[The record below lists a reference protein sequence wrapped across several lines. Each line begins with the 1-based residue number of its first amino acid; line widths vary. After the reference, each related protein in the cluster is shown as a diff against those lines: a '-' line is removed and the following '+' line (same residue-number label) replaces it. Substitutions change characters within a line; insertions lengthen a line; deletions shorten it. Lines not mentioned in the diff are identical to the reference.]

1 MTTLSTELKLF
12 FFVLGA
18 VVGAGKIASYLSSK
32 VWQVAFKSFSLTTSQ
47 PYSWLSRQ
55 RVTHSDNFPICFSSD
70 ENFCGSVA
78 VAVKADA
85 DLAARS
91 SLAITMLS
99 HVVQCCTK
107 LNNAIVCYTM
117 MYKTKQCY
125 SMLYNAIRC
134 YTMLYHDIPC
144 YTVLCNTLSCCI
156 ILGMSM
162 RQNLLEFSNAIHILF
177 SFRALIWVKRRCD
190 LLSLKARTPSGLPW
204 HCPPLPPFFRK
215 MIKWH

>member
-1 MTTLSTELKLF
+1 MSLLFSSVCQSLRDIVLDRRNRVTPQCDDNIVNKTEF

-70 ENFCGSVA
+70 ENFCGSAA

-125 SMLYNAIRC
+125 SMLYNAI
-134 YTMLYHDIPC
+134 
-144 YTVLCNTLSCCI
+144 
-156 ILGMSM
+156 
-162 RQNLLEFSNAIHILF
+162 
-177 SFRALIWVKRRCD
+177 
-190 LLSLKARTPSGLPW
+190 
-204 HCPPLPPFFRK
+204 
-215 MIKWH
+215 

>member
-55 RVTHSDNFPICFSSD
+55 RVTHSDNFPICFFSD
-70 ENFCGSVA
+70 ENFGGSAA

-91 SLAITMLS
+91 SLAITMLF
-99 HVVQCCTK
+99 HAVQ
-107 LNNAIVCYTM
+107 
-117 MYKTKQCY
+117 
-125 SMLYNAIRC
+125 
-134 YTMLYHDIPC
+134 
-144 YTVLCNTLSCCI
+144 
-156 ILGMSM
+156 
-162 RQNLLEFSNAIHILF
+162 
-177 SFRALIWVKRRCD
+177 
-190 LLSLKARTPSGLPW
+190 
-204 HCPPLPPFFRK
+204 
-215 MIKWH
+215 